1 MASGSNE
8 VLNENAE
15 RAMAAEK
22 AIRDLGMSN
31 EEVARS
37 LYGSDGQWKL
47 LGDRLAATG
56 EGGIMAAGQ
65 LSKIRDEFMRQRE
78 AAGRVAPGVSE
89 LGEAMRV
96 LGDKTSTAA
105 EKTRALK
112 SALDALNP
120 ARTEGEAIARHNDVM
135 RQVADSTKEAI
146 NQSEGFGAALLSQ
159 KLGIDTATKNGAAL
173 RQSLVDIVDAT
184 TDAAASGA
192 DMTERNR
199 QNQEALAQLA
209 RQYGLTGE
217 QIRAAADKLGLDDV
231 EVTVALKG
239 APEAVQQLAAIS
251 AKWNDMPTQKT
262 MTIDSSAVTKE
273 TQGLLE
279 RLGATVERIPNTN
292 QVKITADDA
301 DARRRF

>member
-1 MASGSNE
+1 
-8 VLNENAE
+8 
-15 RAMAAEK
+15 
-22 AIRDLGMSN
+22 
-31 EEVARS
+31 
-37 LYGSDGQWKL
+37 
-47 LGDRLAATG
+47 
-56 EGGIMAAGQ
+56 
-65 LSKIRDEFMRQRE
+65 
-78 AAGRVAPGVSE
+78 
-89 LGEAMRV
+89 
-96 LGDKTSTAA
+96 
-105 EKTRALK
+105 
-112 SALDALNP
+112 
-120 ARTEGEAIARHNDVM
+120 M

-301 DARRRF
+301 DARAKILMVTQNIAVLNALRANRRSTSTRLCSICEIVRPGERLKGWIVPLCRRLLG